1 MTLNEQTIREMNH
14 LFGLSTTT
22 PTGKIR
28 YRWQSP
34 LQIQEMGDFCV
45 VPLTSTKDL
54 ASEGWNMRHCVASYD
69 VDCAN
74 GLYQVFSIRDLD
86 GKRLATLG
94 LRYDPN
100 GWKLDQCLGLL
111 NAEVTTSVVEWIDG
125 NGNHH
130 SINQPTEIHFLA
142 QEVERL
148 MKYADWNTNDL

>member
-1 MTLNEQTIREMNH
+1 MLNEQTIREMNR
-14 LFGLSTTT
+14 LFGLSNPT

-34 LQIQEMGDFCV
+34 LRVQEMGNFRV

-54 ASEGWNMRHCVASYD
+54 ASEGWNMRHCVANYD
-69 VDCAN
+69 VDCAR

-100 GWKLDQCLGLL
+100 GWKLDQCLGIL
-111 NAEVTTSVVEWIDG
+111 NAEVITSVVDWIDG

-130 SINQPTEIHFLA
+130 SIDQPTEIYFLA

-148 MKYADWNTNDL
+148 MKNADRNVHSL